1 MYLLFYIFSD
11 TLIDII
17 NIEIL
22 ELGIDFVHLKII
34 KNVAIALMFKR
45 VSIIIYIYII

>member
-1 MYLLFYIFSD
+1 MYLLFYIFAD

-17 NIEIL
+17 NVEIL
-22 ELGIDFVHLKII
+22 KLGIDFVHWKMI